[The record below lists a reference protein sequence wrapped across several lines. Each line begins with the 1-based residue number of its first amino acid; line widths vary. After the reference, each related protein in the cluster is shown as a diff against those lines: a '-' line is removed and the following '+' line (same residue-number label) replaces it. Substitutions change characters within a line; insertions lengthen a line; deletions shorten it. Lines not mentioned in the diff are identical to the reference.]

1 MGKSLLKLLFVLLL
15 VGTVQT
21 VYAQEPYAVL
31 SENNTVLTFY
41 YDGDKV
47 SKNGYGIGPFELNDT
62 RWGGNSSNI
71 TKVVFDSSFKN
82 CTSITS
88 TAYWFFGCYYLA
100 TIEGIDNLKTGN
112 VVDMTAMFADCRSL
126 TSLTLWN
133 FDTSNV
139 TNMSSMFQDCS
150 GLVSLTLEW
159 EHTEKVT
166 DMSCMFRGCKKIG
179 SLKLTHFN
187 TKNVTNMWCMF
198 YDCTELTVLDIYYFD
213 TSNVTNMNSMFQ
225 DCPNLIDIDLRGFNT
240 EKVTNMGQMF
250 DGCSKLKKLDMSK
263 FNTQNVTNFQC
274 LFMNCSELTTLD
286 LSTFNTA
293 QVEHMGQ
300 VFEGCSKLQTIYVD
314 KDKWTTSAVTFGPR
328 MFDGCTSLIGGAG
341 TAYNAEQIDYTY
353 ARIDG
358 GTDNPGYLTDKN
370 ATPSPGGDPE
380 PYAVLTDNDDE
391 ITTGEGTIKGK
402 TLTFYYDANKGTT
415 GMSVGPFSEYSDIE
429 WFNQCESITKV
440 VFDASFAECTSLTS
454 TAKWF
459 YGFSNLKTITGISNL
474 NTSNVTNMS
483 WMFFYCSSLTSL
495 DITSFK
501 TGNVE
506 NMNAMF
512 YGCTGLTSLDL
523 SSFDT
528 SSLKSLFGMFQDCTG
543 LKSINLTN
551 FKTDKVENMGQLFLN
566 CSSLESLDVTGFK
579 TDKATSMF
587 NMFRDC
593 SSLKSL
599 DLSSFNTKSVDN
611 MFLMFRGC
619 SNLTTIFVGSDWST
633 VSVTQSTGMFEDC
646 TALVGGSGTKYD
658 ANHIDK
664 AYARIDGGSGN
675 PGYLTDKNATIILCP
690 DNNHPHVIDLGLPSG
705 TKWACCNIGASEPS
719 AFGNQY
725 AWGET
730 ETKSKYTWE
739 TYIYCNGTKETCQDI
754 GTNIAR
760 TEYDVAHVKWG
771 GSYQIPSVDDIKELI
786 DNCTKRSVT
795 YEGIY
800 YTGPNGNTIFVP
812 SRMYGWSDETG
823 NHGAY
828 WTSDLSDELHIAMNW
843 FVWESVYPAKWN
855 NNGRES
861 GFFVRPVAKG
871 GGESPAEETEE
882 VIKITS
888 AGQTTW
894 CSASDL
900 DFTGVEGLKA
910 YIAPGYNRTTGTIWL
925 MRVFEVPANEGIL
938 LIGDPGE
945 YKVPKKS
952 TTTYYENM
960 FVGTLK
966 AITINETE
974 GEYTNYYLSNGTS
987 GVGFYKVDG
996 TQKIGANRAYLPLLK
1011 GTTQSG
1017 TRFIGIDFGDG
1028 TTSVK
1033 EVKSGEVK
1041 GEKWFTLQGQRVT
1054 KPAKG
1059 LYIKNGKK
1067 VIVR

>member
-328 MFDGCTSLIGGAG
+328 TFDGCTSLIGGAG
-341 TAYNAEQIDYTY
+341 TAYNAEQIDYT
-353 ARIDG
+353 
-358 GTDNPGYLTDKN
+358 
-370 ATPSPGGDPE
+370 
-380 PYAVLTDNDDE
+380 
-391 ITTGEGTIKGK
+391 
-402 TLTFYYDANKGTT
+402 
-415 GMSVGPFSEYSDIE
+415 
-429 WFNQCESITKV
+429 
-440 VFDASFAECTSLTS
+440 
-454 TAKWF
+454 
-459 YGFSNLKTITGISNL
+459 
-474 NTSNVTNMS
+474 
-483 WMFFYCSSLTSL
+483 
-495 DITSFK
+495 
-501 TGNVE
+501 
-506 NMNAMF
+506 
-512 YGCTGLTSLDL
+512 
-523 SSFDT
+523 
-528 SSLKSLFGMFQDCTG
+528 
-543 LKSINLTN
+543 
-551 FKTDKVENMGQLFLN
+551 
-566 CSSLESLDVTGFK
+566 
-579 TDKATSMF
+579 
-587 NMFRDC
+587 
-593 SSLKSL
+593 
-599 DLSSFNTKSVDN
+599 
-611 MFLMFRGC
+611 
-619 SNLTTIFVGSDWST
+619 
-633 VSVTQSTGMFEDC
+633 
-646 TALVGGSGTKYD
+646 
-658 ANHIDK
+658 
-664 AYARIDGGSGN
+664 YARIDGGSGN

-739 TYIYCNGTKETCQDI
+739 TYIYCNGSKETCQDI
-754 GTNIAR
+754 GTNIAK

-771 GSYQIPSVDDIKELI
+771 GNYQIPSVDDIKELI

-823 NHGAY
+823 NHGNY

-855 NNGRES
+855 KDGRES

-871 GGESPAEETEE
+871 GGGESPAEETEE
-882 VIKITS
+882 TIKITS

-894 CSASDL
+894 CSAYDL
-900 DFTGVEGLKA
+900 DFTNVAGLKA
-910 YIAPGYNRTTGTIWL
+910 YVAPGYNRTTGTIWL
-925 MRVFEVPANEGIL
+925 MRVFEVPAKEGIL
-938 LIGDPGE
+938 LMGDPGD
-945 YKVPKKS
+945 YKVPHKS
-952 TTTYYENM
+952 TTTYYMNM
-960 FVGTLK
+960 FKGTLED
-966 AITINETE
+966 ITINETE
-974 GEYTNYYLSNGTS
+974 GEYTNYYLSNGDS
-987 GVGFYKVDG
+987 GVGFYKVNG
-996 TQKIGANRAYLPLLK
+996 SIGIKAHRAYLPLLK
-1011 GTTQSG
+1011 GTTQAG
-1017 TRFIGIDFGDG
+1017 TRFIGLGFEDDG
-1028 TTSVK
+1028 TTNLTPALS
-1033 EVKSGEVK
+1033 K
-1041 GEKWFTLQGQRVT
+1041 GEGEGEWYTLQGQRVA
-1054 KPAKG
+1054 KPGKG
-1059 LYIKNGKK
+1059 LYIRNGKVV
-1067 VIVR
+1067 VIK

>member
-1 MGKSLLKLLFVLLL
+1 MGKSLFKLLFVLLL

-274 LFMNCSELTTLD
+274 LFMNCAELTTLD

-328 MFDGCTSLIGGAG
+328 TFDGCTSLIGGAG
-341 TAYNAEQIDYTY
+341 TAYNAEQIDYT
-353 ARIDG
+353 
-358 GTDNPGYLTDKN
+358 
-370 ATPSPGGDPE
+370 
-380 PYAVLTDNDDE
+380 
-391 ITTGEGTIKGK
+391 
-402 TLTFYYDANKGTT
+402 
-415 GMSVGPFSEYSDIE
+415 
-429 WFNQCESITKV
+429 
-440 VFDASFAECTSLTS
+440 
-454 TAKWF
+454 
-459 YGFSNLKTITGISNL
+459 
-474 NTSNVTNMS
+474 
-483 WMFFYCSSLTSL
+483 
-495 DITSFK
+495 
-501 TGNVE
+501 
-506 NMNAMF
+506 
-512 YGCTGLTSLDL
+512 
-523 SSFDT
+523 
-528 SSLKSLFGMFQDCTG
+528 
-543 LKSINLTN
+543 
-551 FKTDKVENMGQLFLN
+551 
-566 CSSLESLDVTGFK
+566 
-579 TDKATSMF
+579 
-587 NMFRDC
+587 
-593 SSLKSL
+593 
-599 DLSSFNTKSVDN
+599 
-611 MFLMFRGC
+611 
-619 SNLTTIFVGSDWST
+619 
-633 VSVTQSTGMFEDC
+633 
-646 TALVGGSGTKYD
+646 
-658 ANHIDK
+658 
-664 AYARIDGGSGN
+664 YARIDGGSGN

-739 TYIYCNGTKETCQDI
+739 TYIYCNGSKETCQDI

-823 NHGAY
+823 HHGNY

-900 DFTGVEGLKA
+900 DFTGVDGLKA
-910 YIAPGYNRTTGTIWL
+910 YIAPGYNRTIGTIWL

-952 TTTYYENM
+952 TTTYYKNM
-960 FVGTLK
+960 FKGTLE

-1017 TRFIGIDFGDG
+1017 TRFIGIEFGDG

-1041 GEKWFTLQGQRVT
+1041 GEKWYTLQGQRVA
-1054 KPAKG
+1054 KPGKG
-1059 LYIKNGKK
+1059 LYIRNGKK
-1067 VIVR
+1067 VVIK